1 MDVPLDG
8 VHELHILL
16 GGVGV
21 VHAEVAEAA
30 ELLRRAEVDGQGLAV
45 ADVQVA
51 VGLRREAGVDGHALE
66 LSAGGDILRD
76 ERVDEVAALAALG
89 LHGLALVCH
98 ILLPSL
104 LWVSGKAGKDSD
116 EKL

>member
-1 MDVPLDG
+1 M
-8 VHELHILL
+8 
-16 GGVGV
+16 
-21 VHAEVAEAA
+21 
-30 ELLRRAEVDGQGLAV
+30 

-98 ILLPSL
+98 MLLPSL